1 MNIERMAKFL
11 QWLDLKHNNDINK
24 LYDEFKHSEYFV

>member
-1 MNIERMAKFL
+1 MAKFL

-24 LYDEFKHSEYFV
+24 LYEEFKHSEYFV

>member
-1 MNIERMAKFL
+1 MAKFL
-11 QWLDLKHNNDINK
+11 QWLDLKYNDDINK